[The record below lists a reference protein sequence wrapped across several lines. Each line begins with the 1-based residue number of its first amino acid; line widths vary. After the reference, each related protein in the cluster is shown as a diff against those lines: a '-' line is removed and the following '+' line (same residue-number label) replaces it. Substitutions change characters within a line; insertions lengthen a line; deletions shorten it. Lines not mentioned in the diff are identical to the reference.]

1 METRRCV
8 VRGRVQ
14 GVAFRYFVV
23 RHARELGVRGTVRN
37 RADGAVE
44 AVLQADTAV
53 AIEALIERIRQ
64 GPRAARVEAV
74 EVEPVGNE
82 KRYDDFEVV
91 R

>member
-1 METRRCV
+1 VETRRCV

-23 RHARELGVRGTVRN
+23 RHARDLGVRGTVRN

-44 AVLQADTAV
+44 AVLQAEAPE
-53 AIEALIERIRQ
+53 AIAALIERIRQ
-64 GPRAARVEAV
+64 GPRAASVEAV
-74 EVEPVGNE
+74 EVESVEDE